1 MPLAR
6 VTMNGAPWWVT
17 LAVGALTAA
26 AALGGTM
33 IASWRQN
40 RRAGREEWFRRV
52 QWAQGLTTSKDD
64 DATRAAGY
72 RMLDKLSTSPLATTD
87 DQELLLELTRSPD
100 LTAAEIQAQDVDAT
114 AFVRDNQDDPDPQ
127 EGQ

>member
-1 MPLAR
+1 
-6 VTMNGAPWWVT
+6 MNGAPWWVT

-26 AALGGTM
+26 AALGGTV

-52 QWAQGLTTSKDD
+52 QWAQGLTATDD
-64 DATRAAGY
+64 DGTRAAGY
-72 RMLDKLSTSPLATTD
+72 RMLRQLATSPMATD
-87 DQELLLELTRSPD
+87 DDRALLLELTLDSAVEA
-100 LTAAEIQAQDVDAT
+100 TQAELEQDVDDT
-114 AFVRDNQDDPDPQ
+114 QFVRDTEEDTTPQ